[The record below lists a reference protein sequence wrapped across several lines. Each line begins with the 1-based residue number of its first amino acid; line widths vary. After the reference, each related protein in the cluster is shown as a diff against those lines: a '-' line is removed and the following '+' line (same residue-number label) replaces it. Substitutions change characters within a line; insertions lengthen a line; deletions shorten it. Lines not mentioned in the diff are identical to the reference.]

1 MSEIRTVLR
10 IHVLCAVV
18 YFCYTFH
25 AHSTVSVNAKK
36 SQLIVLYIIIVL
48 ASYGITINDR
58 RYSTLTP
65 NTFEMIATL
74 NTESQIEI

>member
-18 YFCYTFH
+18 YFWYTFH

-65 NTFEMIATL
+65 NTLEMIATI
-74 NTESQIEI
+74 NIRSQTEI